1 MCWLNHVFKENR
13 QSHRT
18 LLAVPNPLN
27 LKCLSVLYILLLI
40 QYSSE
45 EDSKKESMRRKS
57 LPSAFNVSGRL
68 AASKQKTV
76 PTKTL
81 SEAAKSRRAIREKVF
96 AKARRSPTHIE
107 VSVGQ

>member
-1 MCWLNHVFKENR
+1 MYVCE
-13 QSHRT
+13 
-18 LLAVPNPLN
+18 
-27 LKCLSVLYILLLI
+27 YILLLI
-40 QYSSE
+40 QHSSE
-45 EDSKKESMRRKS
+45 EDNKKDRMRRKS

-68 AASKQKTV
+68 AASKQKTM

-96 AKARRSPTHIE
+96 AKARRSPTRIQ

>member
-1 MCWLNHVFKENR
+1 MCWLNLVFKENR
-13 QSHRT
+13 QIHRT
-18 LLAVPNPLN
+18 LLTLPNSLN
-27 LKCLSVLYILLLI
+27 LKCLSVLYILLI
-40 QYSSE
+40 QHSSE
-45 EDSKKESMRRKS
+45 EDNKKDSMRRKS

-96 AKARRSPTHIE
+96 AKVRRSPTHIQ

>member
-1 MCWLNHVFKENR
+1 MCWLNRVFKENR

-18 LLAVPNPLN
+18 LLALPNPLN
-27 LKCLSVLYILLLI
+27 LKCLSVLYILLI
-40 QYSSE
+40 QHSSE
-45 EDSKKESMRRKS
+45 EDNKKDSIRRKS

-96 AKARRSPTHIE
+96 AKARRSPTRIE

>member
-1 MCWLNHVFKENR
+1 MCWLSLVFKENR
-13 QSHRT
+13 QSHRN
-18 LLAVPNPLN
+18 LLALPNSLS
-27 LKCLSVLYILLLI
+27 LKCLSVLYILLI
-40 QYSSE
+40 QHSSE
-45 EDSKKESMRRKS
+45 EDNKKDGMRRKS